1 MGREKTSVPNKQH
14 DDEFPEFSF
23 GLRCLGV
30 GVEEA
35 GNLEIIRSADQKKK
49 KSQQRSRKGTVYQ
62 DRKHMALH

>member
-49 KSQQRSRKGTVYQ
+49 KIPTKVQERDSLPR
-62 DRKHMALH
+62 